1 MDPNTDG
8 RQAAASAPVPSLLA
22 PWMWAL
28 CGTGCG
34 LVLWVALSSALLRGG
49 DGIPR
54 TLVELQAW
62 GLVVGAVLAATG
74 LGLLWPRPVVPG
86 PWWRRSLMAL
96 LTVIASAL
104 LLALLQW
111 RPQPDPVWP
120 ALLTM
125 LACGSALAAI
135 LCLAL
140 LEHAQAGLLM
150 PARLAQML
158 LCGATLLFALLALR
172 WPGPLPAAG
181 PVPSLLLLVAVAGG
195 LLAAARHGQ
204 RGLFPWQQWRRRWLA
219 LGLLVAVP
227 LLLVALLYLQPGWG
241 RVIWPLVALSVFA
254 GTVAERLP
262 PR

>member
-34 LVLWVALSSALLRGG
+34 LVLWVALSSAMLRGG

-54 TLVELQAW
+54 ALVELQAW
-62 GLVVGAVLAATG
+62 ALGLGALLAAAG
-74 LGLLWPRPVVPG
+74 LGLLWPRPAAPG
-86 PWWRRSLMAL
+86 AWWRRSLMAL

-104 LLALLQW
+104 VLALLQW
-111 RPQPDPVWP
+111 RPQPDPTWP
-120 ALLTM
+120 TSLAV

-135 LCLAL
+135 LGLAL
-140 LEHAQAGLLM
+140 LEQAQAGLLV
-150 PARLAQML
+150 PARLAQAL
-158 LCGATLLFALLALR
+158 LCGATLLFAMLALL
-172 WPGPLPAAG
+172 WSGPLPEAG

-204 RGLFPWQQWRRRWLA
+204 GGLFPWQQWRRRWLA